1 MLHTLTKE
9 CYITNIGIEIYLFIQ
24 IFILVNAAF
33 ILEEIQGS
41 SLII

>member
-9 CYITNIGIEIYLFIQ
+9 CYIANIGIEIYLFIQ
-24 IFILVNAAF
+24 MFILVNAAF
-33 ILEEIQGS
+33 ILEEIQRS